1 MSMSFAKR
9 FKELRENLGLTQQ
22 EMATRLHK
30 QQPDISKIENGEK
43 ELTVS
48 ELAEFRN
55 TFHLSNEVILYLTFG
70 IDPGSQT
77 TQLAIR
83 ERYED
88 AEAQRILKYLLEHP
102 NFKSLISRITL
113 LPDKN
118 QQYVAQML
126 SAIIKTEERR

>member
-1 MSMSFAKR
+1 MSFSKR

-43 ELTVS
+43 EFTVS
-48 ELAEFRN
+48 ELNEFRK
-55 TFHLSNEVILYLTFG
+55 TFHLSNDVLLYLTYG
-70 IDPGSQT
+70 IDSESLT
-77 TQLAIR
+77 SKMVIR

-88 AEAQRILKYLLEHP
+88 AESQRILDYLVKQP
-102 NFKSLISRITL
+102 NFKNLLSRITL

-118 QQYVAQML
+118 QQYIAQML
-126 SAIIKTEERR
+126 TAIVKTEETRK

>member
-1 MSMSFAKR
+1 MSFPKR
-9 FKELRENLGLTQQ
+9 FKELRESLGLTQH

-48 ELAEFRN
+48 ELDEFRN
-55 TFHLSNEVILYLTFG
+55 TFHLSNEVLLYLTYG
-70 IDPGSQT
+70 IDLGSQT
-77 TQLAIR
+77 SQIVIR

-88 AEAQRILKYLLEHP
+88 AEAQRILEYLLEHP
-102 NFKSLISRITL
+102 NFKNLISRLTL

-126 SAIIKTEERR
+126 ATIVKTEEMRK